1 MLQPVGNQRGGKRTV
16 RKLGTAGLAIAGL
29 LIASSVA
36 SAQVCIVGIMAAAIY
51 TSATEHRELSS
62 KEATT
67 CGLLHETPDPKLKKK
82 KAGKKST
89 G

>member
-1 MLQPVGNQRGGKRTV
+1 M

-29 LIASSVA
+29 LIAPTVA

-51 TSATEHRELSS
+51 TSVNENRELTS
-62 KEATT
+62 KEAAT
-67 CGLLHETPDPKLKKK
+67 CGLIHETPEPKLKKTKASK
-82 KAGKKST
+82 KRT